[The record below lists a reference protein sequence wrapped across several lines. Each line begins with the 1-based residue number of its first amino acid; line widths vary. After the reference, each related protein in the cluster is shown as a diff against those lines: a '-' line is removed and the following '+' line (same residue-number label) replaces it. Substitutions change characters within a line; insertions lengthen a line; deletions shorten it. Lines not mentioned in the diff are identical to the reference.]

1 MGEGMRYGAAS
12 AELNANGEMTN
23 TQTTNSIMSNTL
35 DMVSATPLAL
45 NRIMMN
51 DVRKRMGDLRVT
63 PEAHGA
69 WARYKGGK
77 LFGARGLENDFKTIE
92 VGADT
97 ATLVDSVRLG
107 VAFNHTKADTD
118 MMRGNADMDA
128 FGFALYGTKFFDNGI
143 NADVIGRLAK
153 ADTDVTVDGN
163 NSGKMDNFAVSLSGE
178 LGWRFDLSNQVYI
191 EPQTELT
198 YTNVDSDTLKLAS
211 GHQWVA

>member
-1 MGEGMRYGAAS
+1 MGEGMRYGATS

-23 TQTTNSIMSNTL
+23 TQTTNSIMSSTL

-51 DVRKRMGDLRVT
+51 DVRKRMGDLCVT
-63 PEAHGA
+63 QEAHRA

-77 LFGARGLENDFKTIE
+77 LSGARGLENDFKTIE

-128 FGFALYGTKFFDNGI
+128 FGFALYGTKFFDNG
-143 NADVIGRLAK
+143 
-153 ADTDVTVDGN
+153 
-163 NSGKMDNFAVSLSGE
+163 
-178 LGWRFDLSNQVYI
+178 
-191 EPQTELT
+191 
-198 YTNVDSDTLKLAS
+198 
-211 GHQWVA
+211 

>member
-1 MGEGMRYGAAS
+1 MRYGAAS

-77 LFGARGLENDFKTIE
+77 LFGARGLE
-92 VGADT
+92 
-97 ATLVDSVRLG
+97 
-107 VAFNHTKADTD
+107 NHTKADTD

-211 GHQWVA
+211 GHQWIA